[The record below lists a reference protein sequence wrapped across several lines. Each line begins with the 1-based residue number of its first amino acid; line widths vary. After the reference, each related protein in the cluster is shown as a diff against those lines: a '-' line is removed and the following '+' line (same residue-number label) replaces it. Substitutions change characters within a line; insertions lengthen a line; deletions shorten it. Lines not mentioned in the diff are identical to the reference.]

1 MASDRDIVGSQTQAA
16 GEVNASSQTQTA
28 GVSGRDVARG
38 PVAPASLEA
47 SADCPLPVAERFVS
61 VNGEGRAAGKL
72 AAFIRFTG
80 CNLACSYCDTMWANA
95 PAAADRAERVSVAD
109 LVAWARETRVEC
121 ITLTGG
127 EPVLQPELPR
137 LVRALL
143 AEPGPL
149 GRGLRVEIET
159 NGAADLCELTRLRE
173 ECASRPG
180 SLTFTV
186 DWKLPASGMEDRM
199 LREGTDDLSLLG
211 NQGVRYPQ
219 TYDPSVLETFE
230 NKHPGNDY
238 FVKFNCPEFTS
249 LCPITGQP
257 DFATIYIAYVPGE
270 RMVESKSLKLYLFS
284 FRNHGDFHEDCV
296 NIIMKDLIK
305 LMDPKYIE
313 VWGKFLPR
321 GGISIDPY
329 CNYGKPGTRWE
340 DVAWER
346 LSHHDLYPEK
356 VDNR

>member
-16 GEVNASSQTQTA
+16 GEVNAGSQTQAA
-28 GVSGRDVARG
+28 GAPGRDAACGQAPVGAQVAREPAVGSQTQAAGASGRDAAHG
-38 PVAPASLEA
+38 SAAPASLEA
-47 SADCPLPVAERFVS
+47 SADCTLPVAERFVS

-127 EPVLQPELPR
+127 EPALQPELPR

-173 ECASRPG
+173 ECASLPG

-199 LREGTDDLSLLG
+199 LRENFALLDACD
-211 NQGVRYPQ
+211 
-219 TYDPSVLETFE
+219 T
-230 NKHPGNDY
+230 
-238 FVKFNCPEFTS
+238 VKFVCGGEGDLVRMLEVSRELGLPNRVPVYLSPVFGR
-249 LCPITGQP
+249 LDPARIV
-257 DFATIYIAYVPGE
+257 DFMQDNNLIWATAQLQLHKIIWPG
-270 RMVESKSLKLYLFS
+270 VEK
-284 FRNHGDFHEDCV
+284 GV
-296 NIIMKDLIK
+296 
-305 LMDPKYIE
+305 
-313 VWGKFLPR
+313 
-321 GGISIDPY
+321 
-329 CNYGKPGTRWE
+329 
-340 DVAWER
+340 
-346 LSHHDLYPEK
+346 
-356 VDNR
+356 

>member
-1 MASDRDIVGSQTQAA
+1 MASDRDIVGSQTQTAGVPGRDAACGQASVGAQVAREPAA
-16 GEVNASSQTQTA
+16 GSQTQAACEVLAGPQTHAACGIIAGSQTA
-28 GVSGRDVARG
+28 GVSGRDVAHG
-38 PVAPASLEA
+38 SAAPASLEA

-95 PAAADRAERVSVAD
+95 PVAADRAERVSVAD

-159 NGAADLCELTRLRE
+159 NGAADLCELASLRE
-173 ECASRPG
+173 ECASLPG

-199 LREGTDDLSLLG
+199 LRENFALLDA
-211 NQGVRYPQ
+211 RD
-219 TYDPSVLETFE
+219 T
-230 NKHPGNDY
+230 
-238 FVKFNCPEFTS
+238 VKFVC
-249 LCPITGQP
+249 G
-257 DFATIYIAYVPGE
+257 GE
-270 RMVESKSLKLYLFS
+270 
-284 FRNHGDFHEDCV
+284 G
-296 NIIMKDLIK
+296 DLIRM
-305 LMDPKYIE
+305 LEVSRELGLPNRVPVYLSPVFGRLDPARIVDFMQDNNLIWATAQLQLHKII
-313 VWGKFLPR
+313 W
-321 GGISIDPY
+321 
-329 CNYGKPGTRWE
+329 PG
-340 DVAWER
+340 V
-346 LSHHDLYPEK
+346 EK
-356 VDNR
+356 GV

>member
-16 GEVNASSQTQTA
+16 GEVNAGSQTA

-38 PVAPASLEA
+38 SVAPASLEA
-47 SADCPLPVAERFVS
+47 SADCTLPVAERFVS

-95 PAAADRAERVSVAD
+95 PVAADRAERVSVAD

-159 NGAADLCELTRLRE
+159 NGAADLCELASLRE
-173 ECASRPG
+173 ECTSLPG

-186 DWKLPASGMEDRM
+186 DWKLPASGMGDRM
-199 LREGTDDLSLLG
+199 LRENFTLLDA
-211 NQGVRYPQ
+211 RD
-219 TYDPSVLETFE
+219 T
-230 NKHPGNDY
+230 
-238 FVKFNCPEFTS
+238 VKFVCGGEGDLVRMLEVSRELGLPNRVPVYLSPVFGR
-249 LCPITGQP
+249 LGPARIV
-257 DFATIYIAYVPGE
+257 DFMQDNNLTWATAQLQLHKIIWPG
-270 RMVESKSLKLYLFS
+270 VEK
-284 FRNHGDFHEDCV
+284 GV
-296 NIIMKDLIK
+296 
-305 LMDPKYIE
+305 
-313 VWGKFLPR
+313 
-321 GGISIDPY
+321 
-329 CNYGKPGTRWE
+329 
-340 DVAWER
+340 
-346 LSHHDLYPEK
+346 
-356 VDNR
+356 

>member
-1 MASDRDIVGSQTQAA
+1 MNAGSQAA
-16 GEVNASSQTQTA
+16 GAP
-28 GVSGRDVARG
+28 GRDAAHG
-38 PVAPASLEA
+38 LAAPASLEA
-47 SADCPLPVAERFVS
+47 SADCTLPVAERFVS

-95 PAAADRAERVSVAD
+95 PAAADHAERVSVAD

-173 ECASRPG
+173 ECASLPG

-199 LREGTDDLSLLG
+199 LRENFALLDA
-211 NQGVRYPQ
+211 RD
-219 TYDPSVLETFE
+219 T
-230 NKHPGNDY
+230 
-238 FVKFNCPEFTS
+238 VKFVCGGEGDLVRMLEVSRELGLPNRVPVYLSPVFGR
-249 LCPITGQP
+249 LDPGRIV
-257 DFATIYIAYVPGE
+257 DFMQDNNLTWATAQLQLHKIIWPG
-270 RMVESKSLKLYLFS
+270 VEK
-284 FRNHGDFHEDCV
+284 GV
-296 NIIMKDLIK
+296 
-305 LMDPKYIE
+305 
-313 VWGKFLPR
+313 
-321 GGISIDPY
+321 
-329 CNYGKPGTRWE
+329 
-340 DVAWER
+340 
-346 LSHHDLYPEK
+346 
-356 VDNR
+356 

>member
-16 GEVNASSQTQTA
+16 CEVLAGPQAHAAGGTIVGSQTQTA
-28 GVSGRDVARG
+28 GVLGRDVACGQAPIGAQVAREPAAG
-38 PVAPASLEA
+38 SRMQVAGKSAAPASLEA
-47 SADCPLPVAERFVS
+47 SADCTLPVAERFVS

-95 PAAADRAERVSVAD
+95 PVAADRAERVSVAD
-109 LVAWARETRVEC
+109 LVAWARETRVER

-127 EPVLQPELPR
+127 EPALQPELPR

-173 ECASRPG
+173 ECASLPG

-199 LREGTDDLSLLG
+199 LRENFALLDA
-211 NQGVRYPQ
+211 RD
-219 TYDPSVLETFE
+219 T
-230 NKHPGNDY
+230 
-238 FVKFNCPEFTS
+238 VKFVCGGEGDLVRMLEMSRELGLPNRVPVYLSPVFGR
-249 LCPITGQP
+249 LDPARIV
-257 DFATIYIAYVPGE
+257 DFMQDNNLIWATAQLQLHKIIWPG
-270 RMVESKSLKLYLFS
+270 VEK
-284 FRNHGDFHEDCV
+284 GV
-296 NIIMKDLIK
+296 
-305 LMDPKYIE
+305 
-313 VWGKFLPR
+313 
-321 GGISIDPY
+321 
-329 CNYGKPGTRWE
+329 
-340 DVAWER
+340 
-346 LSHHDLYPEK
+346 
-356 VDNR
+356 